1 MNDSDIIVG
10 IDLGTTNSE
19 IAAFFDNKVQIIGS
33 GNSKMLPSCVGISKA
48 GNLLIGA
55 SARNQQL
62 LYPELTVRSIKRR
75 MGSEEKVTLGDR
87 TFSPPEISALILK
100 ELAEWAG
107 KRLGTPVKKAVIS
120 VPAYFSD
127 SQRNA
132 TRQAGELA
140 GLETVRILNEPTAAS
155 LAYGYGTDERRTVM
169 IYDLGGGTFDVSIV
183 TMENDV
189 TEVLASHGDNRLGG
203 DDFDQLLVDLLAD
216 EFSKEHGIDLRKDH
230 AASLA
235 RLWRTAE
242 EVKKKL
248 SFEPFA
254 MIREEA
260 LLSADG
266 KPLHLEMEISRG
278 EFEEMIRPLIES
290 TLDCVSKAMRD
301 AGKKAGD
308 LDAVLLVGGST
319 RIPFVLQAIEEQTGV
334 TPRHDIHPD
343 LCVSL
348 GAGVLASRLSGH
360 DVERVLVDVSPY
372 SFGPSYL
379 GEQEGVSYPHCYHPV
394 IFANT
399 ALPITRTEKYYTS
412 FPFQKEVHIDIYQG
426 EDPDALKNI
435 PVGNFR
441 VKGLTT
447 GSEPNT
453 VLCKMSLDI
462 DGILKVTAIE
472 KATGKSKQITIDN
485 ALRPM
490 SEGEIAT
497 AKKRLEEMYEARNED
512 FDTLFDGLE
521 SKIGEDEKDSGNN
534 VIQFPVSSEKGRQE
548 KHPDSEM
555 EESENSAR
563 EGNTSWAQKC
573 DDAGELMNRSRGL
586 LESMH
591 EEDQE
596 EAIDLHEQIE
606 SAITSEDSGMLAEAF
621 EELKELL
628 FFVEGK

>member
-33 GNSKMLPSCVGISKA
+33 GNSKMLPSCVGLSKA
-48 GNLLIGA
+48 GELLIGA

-62 LYPELTVRSIKRR
+62 LYPELTVRSIKRK
-75 MGSEEKVTLGDR
+75 MGSEEKVTLGNR
-87 TFSPPEISALILK
+87 TFSPQEISALILR
-100 ELAEWAG
+100 ELAEWAK
-107 KRLGTPVKKAVIS
+107 KRLGCPVKRAVIS

-127 SQRNA
+127 AQRNA

-155 LAYGYGTDERRTVM
+155 LAYGYGSDERRTVM

-189 TEVLASHGDNRLGG
+189 TEVLASHGNNRLGG
-203 DDFDQLLVDLLAD
+203 DDFDQLLVDHLVKAFR
-216 EFSKEHGIDLRKDH
+216 EEHGIDLQNGYP
-230 AASLA
+230 ASLS

-242 EVKKKL
+242 EAKKKL
-248 SFEPFA
+248 SFEPFV

-260 LLSADG
+260 LVSTDG

-278 EFEEMIRPLIES
+278 EFEEMIRPLTES
-290 TLDCVSKAMRD
+290 TLDCVSRAMSD
-301 AGKKAGD
+301 AGKKPGD
-308 LDAVLLVGGST
+308 LDAILLVGGST
-319 RIPFVLQAIEEQTGV
+319 RIPLVLQAIEERTGV

-379 GEQEGVSYPHCYHPV
+379 GERDGYPYPHCYHP
-394 IFANT
+394 IIRSNT
-399 ALPITRTEKYYTS
+399 ALPVTRTEKYYTS
-412 FPFQKEVHIDIYQG
+412 VPFQEEVHIDIYQG

-435 PVGNFR
+435 PIGNFQ
-441 VKGLTT
+441 VKGLST
-447 GSEPNT
+447 GEEPNT

-472 KATGKSKQITIDN
+472 KETGKSKQITIDN

-490 SEGEIAT
+490 SKGEIAT
-497 AKKRLEEMYEARNED
+497 AKKRLQELYEARDAE
-512 FDTLFDGLE
+512 FDTLFDEFE
-521 SKIGEDEKDSGNN
+521 SEMVEDEKDFKNN
-534 VIQFPVSSEKGRQE
+534 VIQFPPSRKKRGQNKR
-548 KHPDSEM
+548 PDSEM
-555 EESENSAR
+555 EESEKSSEEGKPLWIQRCNS
-563 EGNTSWAQKC
+563 
-573 DDAGELMNRSRGL
+573 AGELMDRSRSL
-586 LESMH
+586 LNSMH
-591 EEDQE
+591 DEDKEET
-596 EAIDLHEQIE
+596 IDLHEQIE
-606 SAITSEDSGMLAEAF
+606 SAIASQDSEMLAEVC

>member
-33 GNSKMLPSCVGISKA
+33 GNSKMLPSCVGISK
-48 GNLLIGA
+48 GGDLLIGA
-55 SARNQQL
+55 PARNQQL
-62 LYPELTVRSIKRR
+62 LYPELTVRSIKRK
-75 MGSEEKVTLGDR
+75 MGSDEKVVLGDR
-87 TFSPPEISALILK
+87 SFSPPEISAFILK

-107 KRLGTPVKKAVIS
+107 KRLGSPVKKAVIS

-127 SQRNA
+127 AQRNA
-132 TRQAGELA
+132 TRQAGDLA

-155 LAYGYGTDERRTVM
+155 LAYGYGTEERRTVM

-189 TEVLASHGDNRLGG
+189 TEVQASQGDNRLGG
-203 DDFDQLLVDLLAD
+203 DDFDQLLVDHLVNKFR
-216 EFSKEHGIDLRKDH
+216 EEHDIDLGTGH
-230 AASLA
+230 AAALS
-235 RLWRTAE
+235 RLWQAAE
-242 EVKKKL
+242 AAKKKL

-260 LLSADG
+260 LANAHG

-278 EFEEMIRPLIES
+278 EFEEMIRPLVES
-290 TLDCVSKAMRD
+290 TLDCVSRAMDD

-308 LDAVLLVGGST
+308 LDAILLVGGST
-319 RIPFVLQAIEEQTGV
+319 RIPFVLQSIEERTGV

-348 GAGVLASRLSGH
+348 GVGVLASRLSGH

-379 GEQEGVSYPHCYHPV
+379 GEREGLSYPHCYHP
-394 IFANT
+394 IIRANT
-399 ALPITRTEKYYTS
+399 ALPVTRTEKYYTS
-412 FPFQKEVHIDIYQG
+412 VPFQKEVHIHIYQG

-435 PVGNFR
+435 PVGNFQ

-447 GSEPNT
+447 GEEPST
-453 VLCKMSLDI
+453 VLCEMSLDI
-462 DGILKVTAIE
+462 DGILKVAAIE

-485 ALRPM
+485 ALRPL

-497 AKKRLEEMYEARNED
+497 ARKRLEEMYETRAGE
-512 FDTLFDGLE
+512 FETLLDELE
-521 SKIGEDEKDSGNN
+521 SETAGDEPDSESN
-534 VIQFPVSSEKGRQE
+534 VIQFPKSREKAGRADSEKE
-548 KHPDSEM
+548 TS
-555 EESENSAR
+555 
-563 EGNTSWAQKC
+563 GNDAQHGKTVWEQRC
-573 DDAGELMNRSRGL
+573 DEAGELMDRSRSL
-586 LESMH
+586 LKSMH
-591 EEDQE
+591 DEDKE

-606 SAITSEDSGMLAEAF
+606 SAMTSNDSHMLAEAC